1 MQRVINLLVHQGV
14 LCENLPFIR
23 QKMGIGDEA
32 APTLGNVKLQ
42 ILLQYPQRFQFA
54 IDGISAQ
61 PKQTRGLANVA
72 LRCLV
77 GFE

>member
-1 MQRVINLLVHQGV
+1 
-14 LCENLPFIR
+14 
-23 QKMGIGDEA
+23 MGIGDEA
-32 APTLGNVKLQ
+32 APTLGNVKPP

-77 GFE
+77 GLE

>member
-1 MQRVINLLVHQGV
+1 
-14 LCENLPFIR
+14 
-23 QKMGIGDEA
+23 MGLGDEA
-32 APTLGNVKLQ
+32 APTLGNVKLP
-42 ILLQYPQRFQFA
+42 ILLQYPQRFQFT

-61 PKQTRGLANVA
+61 PEQTRGLANVA

>member
-1 MQRVINLLVHQGV
+1 
-14 LCENLPFIR
+14 
-23 QKMGIGDEA
+23 MGIGDEA
-32 APTLGNVKLQ
+32 APTLGNVKLP

-72 LRCLV
+72 LSEQTHSTCL
-77 GFE
+77 GHTQRMTDITLNSL

>member
-1 MQRVINLLVHQGV
+1 
-14 LCENLPFIR
+14 
-23 QKMGIGDEA
+23 MGLGDEA
-32 APTLGNVKLQ
+32 APALGNVKLP

-61 PKQTRGLANVA
+61 PEQTRGLANVA
-72 LRCLV
+72 LRGLV

>member
-1 MQRVINLLVHQGV
+1 
-14 LCENLPFIR
+14 
-23 QKMGIGDEA
+23 MGIGDEA
-32 APTLGNVKLQ
+32 APTLGIVKLL

-54 IDGISAQ
+54 IDGISDQ
-61 PKQTRGLANVA
+61 PNQTRGLANVA